1 MGNVKLL
8 WMYLISRLRWI
19 LWIIFLNIIILVIAA
34 IDYNIDIGSVVY
46 IVILNIGLTIVYIIF
61 SFIKETQFIR
71 HIINN
76 EEIEEIKHKNL
87 ADTPFQREVV
97 TFLYNNIAN
106 QKAILN
112 QQRQQIKTYE
122 QSLTTFAHDIKTP
135 VTSMKLLIDKEQ
147 DSERK
152 KSLMYEWSRINA
164 MLDMQLYLTRMQ
176 SQNKDLYF
184 EHVALRNL
192 VIEEIQLTRFIS
204 QARGIGFD
212 LLIDAEMQIYT
223 DTKLCR
229 MMIRQAL
236 SNAIK
241 YSENS
246 TIVVEAT
253 LVNNHVT
260 LSIKDEGRGISAK
273 DLPRIFER
281 GFTST
286 TFHNDSA
293 SSGIGLYL
301 VNELKKALKVKVNIN
316 SELNKGTEV
325 IFTFPEQNDIVK
337 RLSQNAEA

>member
-34 IDYNIDIGSVVY
+34 IDYNIDIGSVLY
-46 IVILNIGLTIVYIIF
+46 IVILNIGLTLVYLIF

-122 QSLTTFAHDIKTP
+122 QSLTTFVHDIKTP

-184 EHVALRNL
+184 EHVALRKL

-301 VNELKKALKVKVNIN
+301 VNELKKALKVTVNIN

-337 RLSQNAEA
+337 RLSQHAED

>member
-301 VNELKKALKVKVNIN
+301 VNELKKALKVAVNIN

-337 RLSQNAEA
+337 RLSQHAED

>member
-1 MGNVKLL
+1 MGNAKLL
-8 WMYLISRLRWI
+8 WMYSISRLRWI

-34 IDYNIDIGSVVY
+34 IDYNIDIGSVLY
-46 IVILNIGLTIVYIIF
+46 IVILNIGLTIVYLIF

-122 QSLTTFAHDIKTP
+122 QSLTTFVHDIKTP

-152 KSLMYEWSRINA
+152 QTLMYEWSRINA

-184 EHVALRNL
+184 EHVALRKL

-204 QARGIGFD
+204 QARGISFD
-212 LLIDAEMQIYT
+212 LLINDQMQIYT

-229 MMIRQAL
+229 MMIRQTL

-246 TIVVEAT
+246 TIILDAT
-253 LVNNHVT
+253 LINNHVT
-260 LSIKDEGRGISAK
+260 LSVKDEGRGISAK
-273 DLPRIFER
+273 DLPRVFER

-286 TFHNDSA
+286 SFHDDSA

-301 VNELKKALKVKVNIN
+301 VNELKKALKVTVKIN
-316 SELNKGTEV
+316 SELNNGTEV

-337 RLSQNAEA
+337 RLSQHADN

>member
-46 IVILNIGLTIVYIIF
+46 IVILNIGLTIVYLIF

-71 HIINN
+71 HIIAN

-87 ADTPFQREVV
+87 ADTPFQREIV

-122 QSLTTFAHDIKTP
+122 QSLTTFVHDIKTP

-184 EHVALRNL
+184 EHVALRKL

-212 LLIDAEMQIYT
+212 LLIDTEMQIYT

-253 LVNNHVT
+253 LVNNHVK

-301 VNELKKALKVKVNIN
+301 VNELKKALKVTVNIN
-316 SELNKGTEV
+316 TELNKGTEV

-337 RLSQNAEA
+337 RLSQHAED

>member
-46 IVILNIGLTIVYIIF
+46 IVILNIGLTLVYLIF

-76 EEIEEIKHKNL
+76 EEIEEIKYKNL

-122 QSLTTFAHDIKTP
+122 QSLTTFVHDIKTP
-135 VTSMKLLIDKEQ
+135 MTSMKLLIDKEQ

-212 LLIDAEMQIYT
+212 LIIDVEMKIYT

-241 YSENS
+241 YSKNS
-246 TIVVEAT
+246 TIVIEAT

-301 VNELKKALKVKVNIN
+301 VNELKKALKVAVNIN

-337 RLSQNAEA
+337 RLSQHAED

>member
-46 IVILNIGLTIVYIIF
+46 IVILNIGLTLVYLIF

-112 QQRQQIKTYE
+112 QQRQQSKTYE
-122 QSLTTFAHDIKTP
+122 QSLTTFVHDIKTP

-152 KSLMYEWSRINA
+152 QTLMYEWSRINA

-212 LLIDAEMQIYT
+212 LLIDADMKIYT

-229 MMIRQAL
+229 MMIRQSL

-246 TIVVEAT
+246 TIVIEAT

-301 VNELKKALKVKVNIN
+301 VNELKKALKVTVNIN

-337 RLSQNAEA
+337 RLSQHAED

>member
-337 RLSQNAEA
+337 RLSQHAEA

>member
-1 MGNVKLL
+1 MGNIKLL
-8 WMYLISRLRWI
+8 WMYLRSRLRWI
-19 LWIIFLNIIILVIAA
+19 LWIIFLNVIILVIAA
-34 IDYNIDIGSVVY
+34 IDYDIDVGSVLY

-61 SFIKETQFIR
+61 SFVKETQFIR

-76 EEIEEIKHKNL
+76 KEIEEIKHKNL

-97 TFLYNNIAN
+97 AFLYNNIAN

-122 QSLTTFAHDIKTP
+122 QTLTTFVHDIKTP
-135 VTSMKLLIDKEQ
+135 VTSLKLLIDKEQ

-152 KSLMYEWSRINA
+152 KSLIYEWSRINS
-164 MLDMQLYLTRMQ
+164 MLDVQLYLTRMQ

-184 EHVALRNL
+184 EHVSLRKL

-212 LLIDAEMQIYT
+212 LLIDDELQIYT

-246 TIVVEAT
+246 TIILEAT
-253 LVNNHVT
+253 IINKHVT

-286 TFHNDSA
+286 SFHNDSA

-301 VNELKKALKVKVNIN
+301 VNELKKALKVTVNIN

-337 RLSQNAEA
+337 RLSQHADD

>member
-1 MGNVKLL
+1 MGNAKLL

-34 IDYNIDIGSVVY
+34 IDYNIDIGSVLY
-46 IVILNIGLTIVYIIF
+46 IVILNIGLTIVYLIF

-122 QSLTTFAHDIKTP
+122 QSLTTFVHDIKTP

-152 KSLMYEWSRINA
+152 QTLMYEWSRINA

-184 EHVALRNL
+184 EHVALRKL

-204 QARGIGFD
+204 QARGISFD
-212 LLIDAEMQIYT
+212 LLIDDQMQIYT

-229 MMIRQAL
+229 MMIRQTL

-246 TIVVEAT
+246 TIILDAT
-253 LVNNHVT
+253 LINNHVT
-260 LSIKDEGRGISAK
+260 LSVKDEGRGISAK
-273 DLPRIFER
+273 DLPRVFER

-286 TFHNDSA
+286 SFHDDSA

-301 VNELKKALKVKVNIN
+301 VNELKKALKVTVKIN
-316 SELNKGTEV
+316 SELNNGTEV

-337 RLSQNAEA
+337 RLSQHADN

>member
-46 IVILNIGLTIVYIIF
+46 IVILNIGLTLVYLIF

-122 QSLTTFAHDIKTP
+122 QSLTTFVHDIKTP

-212 LLIDAEMQIYT
+212 LLIDADMKIYT

-229 MMIRQAL
+229 MMIRQSL

-246 TIVVEAT
+246 TIVIEAT

-301 VNELKKALKVKVNIN
+301 VNELKKALKVTVNIN

-337 RLSQNAEA
+337 RLSQHAED

>member
-34 IDYNIDIGSVVY
+34 LDYNIDIGSVLY
-46 IVILNIGLTIVYIIF
+46 IVILNMGLTIVYLIF

-106 QKAILN
+106 QKAILS

-122 QSLTTFAHDIKTP
+122 QSLTTFVHDIKTP

-152 KSLMYEWSRINA
+152 QSLMYEWSRINA

-184 EHVALRNL
+184 EHVALRKL

-212 LLIDAEMQIYT
+212 LLIDDQMQIYT

-229 MMIRQAL
+229 MMIRQTL

-246 TIVVEAT
+246 TIIIEAR
-253 LVNNHVT
+253 LINNHVT
-260 LSIKDEGRGISAK
+260 LSVKDEGRGISAK
-273 DLPRIFER
+273 DLPRVFER

-286 TFHNDSA
+286 SFHDDSA

-301 VNELKKALKVKVNIN
+301 VNELKKALKVTVKIN
-316 SELNKGTEV
+316 SELNNGTEV

-337 RLSQNAEA
+337 RLSQHAEN

>member
-1 MGNVKLL
+1 MGNAKLL

-34 IDYNIDIGSVVY
+34 IDYNIDIGSVLY
-46 IVILNIGLTIVYIIF
+46 IVVLNIGLTIVYLIF

-122 QSLTTFAHDIKTP
+122 QSLTTFVHDIKTP

-152 KSLMYEWSRINA
+152 QTLMYEWSRINA

-184 EHVALRNL
+184 EHVALRKL

-204 QARGIGFD
+204 QARGISFD
-212 LLIDAEMQIYT
+212 LLIDDQMQIYT

-229 MMIRQAL
+229 MMIRQTL

-246 TIVVEAT
+246 TIILEAT
-253 LVNNHVT
+253 LINNHVT
-260 LSIKDEGRGISAK
+260 LSVKDEGRGISAK
-273 DLPRIFER
+273 DLPRVFER

-286 TFHNDSA
+286 SFHDDSA

-301 VNELKKALKVKVNIN
+301 VNELKKALKVTVKIN
-316 SELNKGTEV
+316 SELNNGTEV

-337 RLSQNAEA
+337 RLSQHADN

>member
-46 IVILNIGLTIVYIIF
+46 IVILNIGLTLVYLIF

-122 QSLTTFAHDIKTP
+122 QSLTSFVHDIKTP

-184 EHVALRNL
+184 EHVTLRNL

-212 LLIDAEMQIYT
+212 LLIDAEMKIYT

-229 MMIRQAL
+229 MMI
-236 SNAIK
+236 
-241 YSENS
+241 
-246 TIVVEAT
+246 
-253 LVNNHVT
+253 
-260 LSIKDEGRGISAK
+260 SINDRCKW
-273 DLPRIFER
+273 RI
-281 GFTST
+281 
-286 TFHNDSA
+286 
-293 SSGIGLYL
+293 L
-301 VNELKKALKVKVNIN
+301 
-316 SELNKGTEV
+316 LNV
-325 IFTFPEQNDIVK
+325 
-337 RLSQNAEA
+337 

>member
-46 IVILNIGLTIVYIIF
+46 IVILNIGLTLVYLIF

-122 QSLTTFAHDIKTP
+122 QSLTTFVHDIKTP

-212 LLIDAEMQIYT
+212 LLIDAEMKIYT

-241 YSENS
+241 YSENN
-246 TIVVEAT
+246 TIVIEAT

-301 VNELKKALKVKVNIN
+301 VNELKKALKVAVNIN

-337 RLSQNAEA
+337 RLSQHAED

>member
-1 MGNVKLL
+1 
-8 WMYLISRLRWI
+8 MYLLSRLRWI
-19 LWIIFLNIIILVIAA
+19 LWIIVINVIILIIAA
-34 IDYNIDIGSVVY
+34 MDYDIDVGSVVY
-46 IVILNIGLTIVYIIF
+46 IVCLNLGLTVIYIIF

-76 EEIEEIKHKNL
+76 KEIEEIKHKSL

-106 QKAILN
+106 QKEILN

-122 QSLTTFAHDIKTP
+122 QSLSAFVHDIKTP
-135 VTSMKLLIDKEQ
+135 VTSLKLLIDKEQ
-147 DSERK
+147 DNERK
-152 KSLMYEWSRINA
+152 KSLMYEWSRINE
-164 MLDMQLYLTRMQ
+164 MLDIQLYLTRMQ

-184 EHVALRNL
+184 EFVSLRKL
-192 VIEEIQLTRFIS
+192 VIEEIQLTRFLS
-204 QARGIGFD
+204 QARGIGYD
-212 LLIDAEMQIYT
+212 LLVDEEMQIYT

-229 MMIRQAL
+229 MMIRQIL
-236 SNAIK
+236 SNAMK

-246 TIVVEAT
+246 TIIIESKMD
-253 LVNNHVT
+253 NGHVT

-286 TFHNDSA
+286 SFHNDSA

-301 VNELKKALKVKVNIN
+301 VNELKKTLKVRVNVQ
-316 SELNKGTEV
+316 SELEKGTNV
-325 IFTFPEQNDIVK
+325 VFTFPEQNDVVK
-337 RLSQNAEA
+337 RLSHQAGE

>member
-34 IDYNIDIGSVVY
+34 IDYNIDIGSVEY
-46 IVILNIGLTIVYIIF
+46 IVILNIGLTLVYLIF

-76 EEIEEIKHKNL
+76 EEIEEIKYKNL
-87 ADTPFQREVV
+87 ADTPFHREVV

-122 QSLTTFAHDIKTP
+122 QSLTTFVHDIKTP
-135 VTSMKLLIDKEQ
+135 MTSMKLLIDKEQ

-184 EHVALRNL
+184 EHVTLRNL

-212 LLIDAEMQIYT
+212 LLIDAERKIYT

-229 MMIRQAL
+229 MMIRQSL

-246 TIVVEAT
+246 TIILEAT
-253 LVNNHVT
+253 IINKHVT

-301 VNELKKALKVKVNIN
+301 VNELKKALKVTVNIN

-337 RLSQNAEA
+337 RLSQHAED

>member
-46 IVILNIGLTIVYIIF
+46 IVILNIGLTLVYLIF

-122 QSLTTFAHDIKTP
+122 QSLTTFVHDIKTP

-212 LLIDAEMQIYT
+212 LIIDVEMKIYT

-241 YSENS
+241 YSKNS
-246 TIVVEAT
+246 TIVIEAT

-301 VNELKKALKVKVNIN
+301 VNELKKALKVAVNIN

-337 RLSQNAEA
+337 RLSQHAED

>member
-1 MGNVKLL
+1 MGNAKLL

-34 IDYNIDIGSVVY
+34 IDYNIDIGSVLY
-46 IVILNIGLTIVYIIF
+46 IVILNIGLTIVYLIF

-106 QKAILN
+106 QKASLN

-122 QSLTTFAHDIKTP
+122 QSLTTFVHDIKTP

-152 KSLMYEWSRINA
+152 QTLMYEWSRINA

-184 EHVALRNL
+184 EHVALRKL

-204 QARGIGFD
+204 QARGISFD
-212 LLIDAEMQIYT
+212 LLIDDQMQIYT

-229 MMIRQAL
+229 MMIRQTL

-246 TIVVEAT
+246 TIILEAT
-253 LVNNHVT
+253 LINNHVT
-260 LSIKDEGRGISAK
+260 LSVKDEGRGISAK
-273 DLPRIFER
+273 DLPRVFER

-286 TFHNDSA
+286 SFHDDSA

-301 VNELKKALKVKVNIN
+301 VNELKKALKVTVKIN
-316 SELNKGTEV
+316 SELNNGTEV

-337 RLSQNAEA
+337 RLSQHADN

>member
-46 IVILNIGLTIVYIIF
+46 IVILNIGLTLVYLIF

-122 QSLTTFAHDIKTP
+122 QSLTTFVHDIKTP

-212 LLIDAEMQIYT
+212 LLIDADMKIYT

-241 YSENS
+241 YSENN
-246 TIVVEAT
+246 TIVIEAT

-301 VNELKKALKVKVNIN
+301 VNELKKALKVTVNIN

-337 RLSQNAEA
+337 RLSQHAED

>member
-8 WMYLISRLRWI
+8 WMYLITRLRWI
-19 LWIIFLNIIILVIAA
+19 LWIIFINVIILVIAGLDYD
-34 IDYNIDIGSVVY
+34 IDVGSVLY
-46 IVILNIGLTIVYIIF
+46 IVILNLGLTAVYIIF

-71 HIINN
+71 HLINN
-76 EEIEEIKHKNL
+76 KEIEEIKHKNL

-112 QQRQQIKTYE
+112 QQRQQINSYE
-122 QSLTTFAHDIKTP
+122 QSLTAFVHDIKTP
-135 VTSMKLLIDKEQ
+135 VTSLKLLIDKEE
-147 DSERK
+147 DSKRK
-152 KSLMYEWSRINA
+152 KSLMYEWSRINE

-184 EHVALRNL
+184 EYVSLRKL
-192 VIEEIQLTRFIS
+192 VIEEIQLTRFLS
-204 QARGIGFD
+204 QDRGIGFD
-212 LLIDAEMQIYT
+212 LLVGKEAQIYT

-236 SNAIK
+236 SNAVK

-246 TIVVEAT
+246 TIVVESL
-253 LVNNHVT
+253 LVDNHVT
-260 LSIKDEGRGISAK
+260 LNIKDEGRGISAK
-273 DLPRIFER
+273 DLPRIFDR

-286 TFHNDSA
+286 SFHNDSA

-301 VNELKKALKVKVNIN
+301 VNELKNALRVTVNIQ
-316 SELNKGTEV
+316 SKIGEGTAV
-325 IFTFPEQNDIVK
+325 TFTFPKQNDVIK
-337 RLSQNAEA
+337 RLSHQTDE